1 LWGLFFLTLLVD
13 GFTGY
18 PGTIN
23 TVHKDIRNHEIIFRT
38 FEETFSANGAHNAK
52 KQRVILSNMD
62 GSKATPTNISQMLQ
76 KSLLH
81 WL

>member
-1 LWGLFFLTLLVD
+1 MVAQE
-13 GFTGY
+13 Y

-23 TVHKDIRNHEIIFRT
+23 NVHEDIHNHEIIFCT

-52 KQRVILSNMD
+52 KQREILSNRE
-62 GSKATPTNISQMLQ
+62 GSKATPTNISQMLR